1 MALAATPADS
11 RELLHAAFDPLAKD
25 PGWHPE
31 VRGLALV
38 VAGIARDLS
47 RDGDLAEYLAKVE
60 GLEDRSGSLA
70 DLLPKAAVA
79 GNGDG
84 HA

>member
-11 RELLHAAFDPLAKD
+11 RELLRAAFDPLAKD

-47 RDGDLAEYLAKVE
+47 RDGDLAE
-60 GLEDRSGSLA
+60 
-70 DLLPKAAVA
+70 
-79 GNGDG
+79 
-84 HA
+84 